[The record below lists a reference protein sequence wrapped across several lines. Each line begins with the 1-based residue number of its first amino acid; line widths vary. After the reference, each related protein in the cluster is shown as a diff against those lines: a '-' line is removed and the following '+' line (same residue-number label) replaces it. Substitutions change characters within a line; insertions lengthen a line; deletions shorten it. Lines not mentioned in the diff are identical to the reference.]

1 MVLSAL
7 QLAQDQE
14 LGKMTTLRT
23 ERNHGDLERFARGLK
38 SGEFYV
44 SDFDPA
50 LIQELRNHLEGV
62 MPANNQTP
70 ENPECSCPSAAAIAA
85 GFDVPHAVHCYI
97 SLAKDAEA
105 VQGVPVRDLAQ
116 HTYNT
121 EGRKNYTN
129 NGLATGNFPPKLTFS
144 IAPPDLIVSIRLDG
158 SNNAINTT
166 LIPAEYDTEN
176 QATKY
181 EAPAARFRLDAKD
194 EAQGHDG
201 PFPVFHVTLI
211 NQDAAFNGKAMDI
224 STGGANLVGPLAT
237 MPLGQT
243 FDVVRTPNTT
253 GGRANWYEIYQVD

>member
-1 MVLSAL
+1 
-7 QLAQDQE
+7 
-14 LGKMTTLRT
+14 
-23 ERNHGDLERFARGLK
+23 
-38 SGEFYV
+38 
-44 SDFDPA
+44 
-50 LIQELRNHLEGV
+50 
-62 MPANNQTP
+62 MPANEQTIS
-70 ENPECSCPSAAAIAA
+70 NPECSCPAGPAIAA

-97 SLAKDAEA
+97 ELAKDAEA
-105 VQGVPVRDLAQ
+105 VTDAPVRQVGASGQ
-116 HTYNT
+116 RQT
-121 EGRKNYTN
+121 YTN

-166 LIPAEYDTEN
+166 LIPAEYDVEN
-176 QATKY
+176 NPTKY
-181 EAPAARFRLDAKD
+181 EVPAARFRLDAKD

-237 MPLGQT
+237 MPIGQT

>member
-1 MVLSAL
+1 MT
-7 QLAQDQE
+7 DQE
-14 LGKMTTLRT
+14 QRECNCGAV
-23 ERNHGDLERFARGLK
+23 RFG
-38 SGEFYV
+38 
-44 SDFDPA
+44 PA
-50 LIQELRNHLEGV
+50 AAHL
-62 MPANNQTP
+62 
-70 ENPECSCPSAAAIAA
+70 PECYVMLAA
-85 GFDVPHAVHCYI
+85 
-97 SLAKDAEA
+97 DAEA
-105 VQGVPVRDLAQ
+105 TQGVPVRDLGASNQ
-116 HTYNT
+116 RQT
-121 EGRKNYTN
+121 YTN

-144 IAPPDLIVSIRLDG
+144 IAPPDLIVSIRLNG

-224 STGGANLVGPLAT
+224 STGGANLIGPLAT
-237 MPLGQT
+237 MPIGQT